1 MVRPE
6 RVKKIK
12 MNTFDWNTTIFID
25 YDNKTYAYNYKKK
38 TIYIQKKKHY
48 LRELIECFCCC
59 DLDDS
64 GVYYVKVNKFS
75 ENLKKE
81 IELAEVKYHHSI

>member
-1 MVRPE
+1 
-6 RVKKIK
+6 

-25 YDNKTYAYNYKKK
+25 FDNKTYAYNYKKN
-38 TIYIQKKKHY
+38 IFYLQKKKHY

-59 DLDDS
+59 NFLDDT
-64 GVYYVKVNKFS
+64 GVYFVKVNNVS

-81 IELAEVKYHHSI
+81 TELQLKKN